1 MSRSGLGQ
9 IDGKIFMEI
18 MHKWRECFMQVV
30 QQRELAAR
38 LKTASQQGKRPW
50 TAVMTE
56 TIMQTCTAL
65 GWQAAAKG
73 YRGVALPVARSEY
86 LNVDVMAF
94 QMGPDKW
101 KFPTA
106 VLELENQPDDD
117 YIAYNLWKLLCLQA
131 DLRLV
136 YCYRPQAEMGRDLM
150 QKLSDEVV
158 GALRPEQR
166 LALVGETAVVI
177 GSNAA
182 AETFPYGFFRWWVLE
197 KNVGRLRP
205 F

>member
-1 MSRSGLGQ
+1 MSDFALTQ
-9 IDGKIFMEI
+9 Q
-18 MHKWRECFMQVV
+18 WRDAFMQTV
-30 QQRELAAR
+30 QQHELAAR
-38 LKTASQQGKRPW
+38 LKTASRQGKRSW

-56 TIMQTCTAL
+56 TIIHTCTAL

-73 YRGVALPVARSEY
+73 YKGVSLPVARSEY
-86 LNVDVMAF
+86 LSIDVMAF
-94 QMGPDKW
+94 RPGPDKW

-106 VLELENQPDDD
+106 VLEMENQQHDH
-117 YIAYNLWKLLCLQA
+117 YIAYNLWKLLCLRA

-150 QKLSDEVV
+150 QRLSDEVV
-158 GALRPEQR
+158 SVLQPEQR
-166 LALVGETAVVI
+166 LALVGETAVII

>member
-1 MSRSGLGQ
+1 
-9 IDGKIFMEI
+9 
-18 MHKWRECFMQVV
+18 MHTV
-30 QQRELAAR
+30 QQHELAAR
-38 LKTASQQGKRPW
+38 LKAASRQGKRSW
-50 TAVMTE
+50 TAVMTT
-56 TIMQTCTAL
+56 TIIHTCTAL

-73 YRGVALPVARSEY
+73 YKGISLPVARSEY
-86 LNVDVMAF
+86 LSVDVMAF
-94 QMGPDKW
+94 RPGPDKW

-106 VLELENQPDDD
+106 VLELENQPDDN
-117 YIAYNLWKLLCLQA
+117 YIAYTLWKLLCIQA

-150 QKLSDEVV
+150 HKLSDEVV

-166 LALVGETAVVI
+166 LALGGETAVVI